1 MTDPDDQR
9 PRDRRIRELMDICSE
24 LLDLLADEYPSS
36 LTAPRLHIAGEAGHL
51 APAEAD
57 PPLADI
63 IELRRRKP
71 RG

>member
-24 LLDLLADEYPSS
+24 LLDLLAADFPSS
-36 LTAPRLHIAGEAGHL
+36 LTAPRLHVAGEAADL

-57 PPLADI
+57 RPLADV
-63 IELRRRKP
+63 IELRRRT
-71 RG
+71 